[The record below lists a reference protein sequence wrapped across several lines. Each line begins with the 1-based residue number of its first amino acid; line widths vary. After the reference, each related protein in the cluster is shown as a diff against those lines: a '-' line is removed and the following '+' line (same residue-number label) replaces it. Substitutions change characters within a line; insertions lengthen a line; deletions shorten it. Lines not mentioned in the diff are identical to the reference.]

1 VSKDVIADFLTV
13 IRNGV
18 SRSKSSVVTSHSKL
32 RYEIAQV
39 LKQEGFISDVV
50 LEEES
55 ATTFKNIKIV
65 LKYVDGESA
74 IHEIVRVSKPSR
86 RIYTPIDNVKP
97 VIGGLGVNILTTS
110 KGVMTDKVAR
120 HHRVGGEL
128 MCTIW

>member
-1 VSKDVIADFLTV
+1 MSKDVIADFLTV

-50 LEEES
+50 LEEG
-55 ATTFKNIKIV
+55 TTAFKNIKIV